1 MRIAVVTG
9 ASSGLGRELALR
21 IDQKEKN
28 IDEIWVIARSR
39 EKLEALKSL
48 CKTSVRVLC
57 MDLTKEESLDE
68 LEKALMRENLK
79 KKDRQDMSLNQ
90 KRRRDASSNQ
100 KASEDAELDKETEK
114 DENIDIRILVNAA
127 GFGKIG
133 SYSDVSRKDSGRM
146 IDLNCKAAVEVT
158 QLCLPYMSAGSR
170 LMMICSTSGFQ
181 PFPYLNVYAA
191 SKAFLY
197 RYTRALR
204 VELWPHKIL
213 VTAVC
218 PYWIKDTAF
227 IPEAKTTD
235 EKSAIRHFPMS
246 STVKR
251 VAAWSYTDNRLGL
264 AVSTPGIVC
273 SLHRIV
279 AKFIPATLMMDLWWL
294 IRKI

>member
-79 KKDRQDMSLNQ
+79 QKDR
-90 KRRRDASSNQ
+90 
-100 KASEDAELDKETEK
+100 
-114 DENIDIRILVNAA
+114 IDIRILVNAA

-133 SYSDVSRKDSGRM
+133 SYADVDRKDSGRM

-158 QLCLPYMSAGSR
+158 QICLSYMSAGSR
-170 LMMICSTSGFQ
+170 LMMVCSTSGFQ

-204 VELWPHKIL
+204 VELWPRKIL